1 MTSAKNGIETEVGII
16 THLIDENARKRYERK
31 RRISIVKLTMND
43 GEMPGDFAKRIGA
56 ALESEHIRVT
66 TAVSN
71 IVSVRERMT
80 SLAADL
86 QVAGFKDAAKQ
97 MERMAKN
104 VVPSNDIDDDDDD
117 EIEM

>member
-1 MTSAKNGIETEVGII
+1 
-16 THLIDENARKRYERK
+16 
-31 RRISIVKLTMND
+31 
-43 GEMPGDFAKRIGA
+43 
-56 ALESEHIRVT
+56 
-66 TAVSN
+66 
-71 IVSVRERMT
+71 MT